1 MAGGYQFVVDSSFQP
16 FSMQEMLV
24 PFTAYKD
31 AYEKSEEQ
39 YDTLSQNADKF
50 KYLSDT
56 LPEGSK
62 ARQIYEGY
70 ANDLRTQAEDL
81 AHNGL
86 TMGNRRALTSLK
98 RRYQGEI
105 GRLLQA
111 DEAMREEKKL
121 RRSLNAQDHSM
132 LYADDNLNIDNF
144 LDGNTPNLYSV
155 SGNELYARGAEA
167 GKAASSR
174 MVNVG
179 EGNITLGGYYRDL
192 VSKYGYSPEL
202 LAKFRQDMNAIPE
215 LKASLDDYMEASG
228 VNQNLSGYN
237 RDRAT
242 QYYLQGMLNG
252 AIYQENHNPQRD
264 LGVLTKAE
272 QVADARAK
280 QQLELQRRGQDISL
294 ASQGLTYNSKT
305 GTITYDPS
313 KDPSLQKAS
322 AIATI
327 KAQISGNKGNSRT
340 SAYNVRNQ
348 GITMV
353 GAKSGTKY
361 KSADDAD
368 NVIGTPIEDLSKARA
383 LSSQEYSQLV
393 DANGNITNEN
403 LRSAIGNGN
412 LSDYE
417 IYVLP
422 KGSDIKHHWYR
433 PNEES
438 EEDIYIAIPRNSK
451 QAATN
456 KDSTSDN
463 LSGGTNDIPE

>member
-1 MAGGYQFVVDSSFQP
+1 MPNYSFVVDSHFSP

-24 PFTAYKD
+24 PFSAYKD
-31 AYEKSEEQ
+31 AFEKSEEQ

-50 KYLSDT
+50 KYLSET

-70 ANDLRTQAEDL
+70 ANDLRTQAEDF

-121 RRSLNAQDHSM
+121 RRSINAQDHSM
-132 LYADDNLNIDNF
+132 LYADDNLDIDNF

-228 VNQNLSGYN
+228 VNQNLRGYN

-280 QQLELQRRGQDISL
+280 EQLALQQKQF
-294 ASQGLTYNSKT
+294 N
-305 GTITYDPS
+305 
-313 KDPSLQKAS
+313 
-322 AIATI
+322 
-327 KAQISGNKGNSRT
+327 
-340 SAYNVRNQ
+340 
-348 GITMV
+348 
-353 GAKSGTKY
+353 
-361 KSADDAD
+361 
-368 NVIGTPIEDLSKARA
+368 LSKVQLDARA
-383 LSSQEYSQLV
+383 ASMGYKI
-393 DANGNITNEN
+393 DD
-403 LRSAIGNGN
+403 NGN
-412 LSDYE
+412 LQIDPNRMKALKDLKQNGKSGNSSASAEYE
-417 IYVLP
+417 TKNKKGIKLSWHGNNP
-422 KGSDIKHHWYR
+422 KDTNG
-433 PNEES
+433 
-438 EEDIYIAIPRNSK
+438 
-451 QAATN
+451 AADDDVTA
-456 KDSTSDN
+456 KEIGDDEN
-463 LSGGTNDIPE
+463 LSGSPVSYNALPTYVKNKVKQVIGEGNTDLYRYYYQPFERGWLGSDSGDWSVFNDTEAEVSIVPVDVVKYNSDPDIDFGMMNGK